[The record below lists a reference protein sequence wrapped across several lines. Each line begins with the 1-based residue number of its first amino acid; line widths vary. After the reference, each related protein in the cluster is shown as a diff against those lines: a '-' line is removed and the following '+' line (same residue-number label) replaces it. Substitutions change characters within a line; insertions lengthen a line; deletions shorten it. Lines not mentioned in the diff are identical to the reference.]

1 MKNLFMFA
9 LALVMT
15 CTFAF
20 AASQSPYEKGKYYG
34 EKTVKIGLE
43 GDEDDLNIFVENI
56 ENYVEDYIKTEEQLY
71 SLLEGFEAG
80 IRKACNDYGLGEEEA
95 DMLLEA
101 FAKGF
106 LSELQ

>member
-1 MKNLFMFA
+1 MKNLFMLA

-80 IRKACNDYGLGEEEA
+80 IYEACDEYGLGEEVA
-95 DMLLEA
+95 DELMTA
-101 FAKGF
+101 FAAGM
-106 LSELQ
+106 LEELM

>member
-1 MKNLFMFA
+1 MKNLFMLA

-34 EKTVKIGLE
+34 EKTVKIGEE
-43 GDEDDLNIFVENI
+43 GDEDDLNILVENI
-56 ENYVEDYIKTEEQLY
+56 ENYVANYIETEEQFY

-80 IRKACNDYGLGEEEA
+80 VRKACNDYGLGEEVA
-95 DMLLEA
+95 DELMAA
-101 FAKGF
+101 FAAGM
-106 LSELQ
+106 LEELM